1 MRLFSGDYLKTMR
14 LEGESRLIPNLH
26 FALTDVQL
34 REVRSAI
41 SHIESKK
48 SSNIWFGPYSLTEN
62 NLSIQ
67 ALDLL
72 DILSRCTRNAGTEV
86 ELFRL
91 RKEAIYQLEQL
102 RMRARNKV
110 KLNNIDSWLEL
121 YNKPWIGIDTPK
133 LSMTE
138 SEA

>member
-14 LEGESRLIPNLH
+14 LEGESRLIPNLR